1 MHWFPS
7 KGENKSGT
15 RPQGIAEAHQQQ
27 TKDAKAW
34 KDKIKDKKPPQASH
48 FISNLQSQCLSTP
61 TAITLLFLEADS
73 VIQEPRKGFWRWYW
87 RLQVNET
94 GFHPIPLS
102 LKKACLPSE
111 LSYRVLILNPW
122 IAFKMRWSTARHPS
136 NLHCHGGWWDLGD
149 WGFGLLFFFTI
160 WDSLLQTKNKTKIP
174 KPAQSKGMKCWSNLG

>member
-7 KGENKSGT
+7 KGANTSGT
-15 RPQGIAEAHQQQ
+15 RPQGIAETHQQQ

-73 VIQEPRKGFWRWYW
+73 VIQEPRKCFWRWYW
-87 RLQVNET
+87 RQRVNET

-111 LSYRVLILNPW
+111 LSYRVLILTLELLSKWGDPQPGTPA
-122 IAFKMRWSTARHPS
+122 ICTAMEDDEIWETEG
-136 NLHCHGGWWDLGD
+136 LGW
-149 WGFGLLFFFTI
+149 FFFTI

-174 KPAQSKGMKCWSNLG
+174 RPAQSKGMKCWSNLG